1 MTLAKSLNP
10 SDPQFPYFWNQA
22 IHVAFLISQ
31 AQIMYIYFKILGSI
45 QDLPTESLEV
55 GLGLFCKSPT
65 AQTHAGL

>member
-31 AQIMYIYFKILGSI
+31 AQIMYIYFK
-45 QDLPTESLEV
+45 TVV
-55 GLGLFCKSPT
+55 GLPLWLSGQEYTCQRRGCGFDP
-65 AQTHAGL
+65 